1 MRNEHIY
8 LKNEA
13 EEIMQN
19 VDEIVLFER
28 GSVLWK
34 SERYENWKV
43 VWQMNRVKS
52 FHRKRLQSE
61 VPKMYGDRDHG
72 WLECN
77 TDRRKTASIFSLQ
90 EHMIET
96 RAWKKM
102 RGLVEQDNYK
112 LCGSQGETVHHR
124 VAGCSK
130 LASTEYTQRH
140 NKALMILAVQWGI

>member
-1 MRNEHIY
+1 MALSKNEWIRSTWE
-8 LKNEA
+8 NEA
-13 EEIMQN
+13 EEIIQN

-52 FHRKRLQSE
+52 FHKKRLQSE

-77 TDRRKTASIFSLQ
+77 TDPRKTASIFSLQ

-102 RGLVEQDNYK
+102 RGLVEQDSLQVMRKSKGNCSPS
-112 LCGSQGETVHHR
+112 CGWVLQI
-124 VAGCSK
+124 SK
-130 LASTEYTQRH
+130 H
-140 NKALMILAVQWGI
+140 